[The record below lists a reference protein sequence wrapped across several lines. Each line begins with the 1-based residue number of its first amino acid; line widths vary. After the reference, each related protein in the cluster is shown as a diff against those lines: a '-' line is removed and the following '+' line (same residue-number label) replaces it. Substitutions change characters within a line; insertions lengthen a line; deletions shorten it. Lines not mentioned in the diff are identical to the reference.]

1 MKVIELKNISKK
13 FEITHQKR
21 DTLKENFIGF
31 MKRGKNKKEA
41 VWAVKDITFD
51 VEKGE
56 CIGIVGE
63 NAAGKTTLLKIIGKV
78 MRPTEG
84 NVVVRGKI
92 APLLTLGIGFE
103 QELTAKEN
111 VYLYGSIMGL
121 SQKQI
126 DEKYKKIVRF
136 SELEHFMNAKLKTFS
151 SGMSVRLGFATAV
164 NVDADILLVDEVLS
178 VGDGAFQKKCLDK
191 FEEFK
196 KEGKT
201 ILYVSHSTGTIKKY
215 CDKVIFLHRGKIKA
229 FGETEKI
236 VEMYERHLI
245 NKQLKTYNSD
255 IIRMMR
261 ELGDGYPSIKDLK
274 IFNYSREEYYALEAG
289 TSFYLL
295 FIPVNVPP
303 DTTFIATIQGNGNR
317 IILLSK
323 SIKENIVRFK
333 VESLALDKGEYEV
346 SIGCLTIK
354 NIAGPYKFKFY
365 VTKGDKGA
373 STNRVF
379 IESPRKLYSQMI
391 VFGEDYEN
399 IIKDFENGGTLVA
412 FEDIEEAERGFKEG
426 AFFFGGKPV
435 FRGTAKEVIEKYNS
449 HVYETIK
456 DVVGV

>member
-1 MKVIELKNISKK
+1 MKAIEVKNISKM
-13 FEITHQKR
+13 FEITHHKR

-31 MKRGKNKKEA
+31 MKRGKNKKED
-41 VWAVKDITFD
+41 VWALKDINFD

-63 NAAGKTTLLKIIGKV
+63 NAAGKTTLLKIIGKI

-84 NVVVRGKI
+84 NITVRGKI

-111 VYLYGSIMGL
+111 VYLYASIMGL
-121 SQKQI
+121 SQKEI
-126 DEKYKKIVRF
+126 DEKYKKIVWF
-136 SELEHFMNAKLKTFS
+136 SELNHFMNAKLKTFS
-151 SGMSVRLGFATAV
+151 SGMYVRLGFATAI

-178 VGDGAFQKKCLDK
+178 VGDGAFQKKCLNK
-191 FEEFK
+191 FEDFK

-201 ILYVSHSTGTIKKY
+201 ILYVSHSIDTVKKY
-215 CDKVIFLHRGKIKA
+215 CDKVIFLHQGKIKA

-261 ELGDGYPSIKDLK
+261 ELGDGYTSIKDLK
-274 IFNYSREEYYALEAG
+274 IFNYNREECYALEAG

-295 FIPVNVPP
+295 FMPVNVPP

-323 SIKENIVRFK
+323 NIKENTVRFK
-333 VESLALDKGEYEV
+333 VESLALDEGEYEV
-346 SIGCLTIK
+346 SIGCLTTK
-354 NIAGPYKFKFY
+354 NIAGQYKFKFY
-365 VTKGDKGA
+365 VTKGNKGV
-373 STNRVF
+373 SRNRIF
-379 IESPRKLYSQMI
+379 IESPRKLYSRII

-399 IIKDFENGGTLVA
+399 IIESFENGKTLVA
-412 FEDIEEAERGFKEG
+412 FEDIEEAKGEFKEG
-426 AFFFGGKPV
+426 TFFFEGKPI
-435 FRGTAKEVIEKYNS
+435 FRGTAKEAIEKYNS
-449 HVYETIK
+449 HVYDTIK
-456 DVVGV
+456 DVVEV